1 MRFSL
6 TAAFLGVLVHTT
18 IAAPSSDT
26 VLTPVGYR
34 ASNTFH
40 LIPEGGRVAHVG
52 SDIHI
57 FDKKGNVV
65 EIATPTTSTAAPVE
79 SNWVTYATWANNG
92 SSPISLFQTTWTVP
106 PAPTT
111 WNGQTIFLFN
121 AMASPAG
128 DEMVFTA
135 LQYGPS
141 AAGGGEFWSVSF
153 WLFTERSIPSSAFG
167 TPAIGVAEG
176 IELFGSIEFQEGG
189 FPDFTYNVAFH
200 NVPGEP
206 LTLIST
212 LKQLTTVH
220 EALAAVAVTKPSE
233 YPAGPIVF
241 SDITIEVIDGTA
253 APVSWSVVNTDDP
266 ADGIETTIDVDGP
279 FGGVITI
286 TF

>member
-6 TAAFLGVLVHTT
+6 TTAFLGLLVHTT
-18 IAAPSSDT
+18 IAAPGSDT
-26 VLTPVGYR
+26 VLTPLGNR

-40 LIPEGGRVAHVG
+40 LIPVGSHVAHVG

-57 FDKKGNVV
+57 FDEKGNVV
-65 EIATPTTSTAAPVE
+65 KIATRTTSTAAPLE

-92 SSPISLFQTTWTVP
+92 SSPISLFQTALTVP

-121 AMASPAG
+121 AMASPTG
-128 DEMVFTA
+128 DEIVFTA

-153 WLFTERSIPSSAFG
+153 WLFTEGSIPSSIFG

-176 IELFGSIEFQEGG
+176 MELFGTIEFQEGG
-189 FPDFTYNVAFH
+189 FPDFFYNVAFL

-206 LTLIST
+206 LTSIGT
-212 LKQLTTVH
+212 LQQLTTVH
-220 EALAAVAVTKPSE
+220 EALAAVAVTEASE

-241 SDITIEVIDGTA
+241 SDIAIEMIDGTV
-253 APVSWSVVNTDDP
+253 APVSWSVVNDP